1 MKDITRIA
9 NILFSIAITIALIGG
24 GLVGLLFLLA
34 VLIGGNTGESLA
46 VFTKNDLL
54 PQFIRIAT
62 IAMLS
67 GLVRF
72 YADNFHPLSLNTDE
86 KN

>member
-9 NILFSIAITIALIGG
+9 NILFSITITIALIGG

-86 KN
+86 KK

>member
-72 YADNFHPLSLNTDE
+72 YADNFHPLSLKTDE
-86 KN
+86 KK

>member
-1 MKDITRIA
+1 MKEITRIA

-86 KN
+86 KK

>member
-86 KN
+86 KK

>member
-72 YADNFHPLSLNTDE
+72 YPDNFHPLSLNTDE
-86 KN
+86 KK

>member
-72 YADNFHPLSLNTDE
+72 YTDNFHPLSLNTDE
-86 KN
+86 KK